1 MKQLSLFI
9 LCCIFCIS
17 ILNAQ
22 NSHTSF
28 APELPWS
35 DNATIY
41 EVNLRQYTKEGNFNA
56 FAQDLDR
63 LERLGVKI
71 LWFMPIQPIGV
82 KNRKGSLGSYYA
94 VKDYAGINPELGS
107 KKDFKALVK
116 KCHEMGFK
124 VVIDW
129 VANHSAPD
137 NLWVKKHPDWYFH
150 DSTGKVLPPKGT
162 DWWDV
167 AKLNYDKIEM
177 RKAMIKS
184 MEYYVKTFDIDGFRC
199 DVAGDVPIDFWNEAS
214 QKLNKI
220 KPLFMLAEW
229 ESPSAFSAFNMDYGW
244 EFHHILTKIAS
255 GDKKLV
261 DLDAFLQQ
269 HEMKYPAT
277 SIQMNFVTNHDENSW
292 NGTIK
297 EKFGPL
303 GDAFTALTFVWPGMP
318 LIYTGQESD
327 LQRRLAFF
335 DKDSI
340 EWRDFPK
347 QEFLSK
353 LVKLKKEN
361 KALASL
367 NGGKL
372 IRIKTPTDEAIYAF
386 SRTKAKDQVLFFM
399 NTTPNKTQVNFT
411 TELLSNTFTDIITGE
426 KIILNKGNNEI
437 RLPGFGFLILE
448 TSK

>member
-22 NSHTSF
+22 TSNGSF
-28 APELPWS
+28 APELPWANNS
-35 DNATIY
+35 TIY

-56 FAQDLDR
+56 FAQHLER

-94 VKDYAGINPELGS
+94 VKDYTGINPALGS
-107 KKDFKALVK
+107 KMDFKALVK

-150 DSTGKVLPPKGT
+150 DSTGKVLPPQGT

-167 AKLNYDKIEM
+167 AKLNYDKMDM

-184 MEYYVKTFDIDGFRC
+184 MEYYVKKFDIDGFRC

-214 QKLNKI
+214 QKLNNI
-220 KPLFMLAEW
+220 KPVFMLAEW
-229 ESPSAFSAFNMDYGW
+229 ESPVAFSAFNMDYGW

-261 DLDAFLQQ
+261 DLDTFLQQ

-340 EWRDFPK
+340 VWKDFPK

-361 KALASL
+361 KALASI
-367 NGGKL
+367 NGGKML
-372 IRIKTPTDEAIYAF
+372 RLKTPTDEAIYAF
-386 SRTKAKDQVLFFM
+386 SRIKDNDQVLFFM

-411 TELLSNTFTDIITGE
+411 SDLVSNTFTDIITGK